1 VIFPFSEK
9 FPSSESD
16 FAFDRSGHP
25 LDYRPLSPVLRFRIF
40 QQNPAVTSRRLL
52 PSLPAMTLHTIS
64 VLVENKFGVL
74 ARVAGMFSGRG
85 YNIHTLNVGPS
96 HDPKI
101 SRMTIVVREKENV
114 LNQIIKQLDKLID
127 VIQVIDFR
135 ESEYVD
141 RELVLLSVRTTSQTR
156 AEVIELCNIFRTK
169 IIDVGLDQVSI
180 EITGDSSKISKF
192 IALMESFGITE
203 LTRTGKIALPRV

>member
-1 VIFPFSEK
+1 
-9 FPSSESD
+9 
-16 FAFDRSGHP
+16 
-25 LDYRPLSPVLRFRIF
+25 
-40 QQNPAVTSRRLL
+40 
-52 PSLPAMTLHTIS
+52 MTYHTIS

-85 YNIHTLNVGPS
+85 YNIRSLNVGPS

-135 ESEYVD
+135 EGDYVD
-141 RELVLLSVRTTSQTR
+141 RELVLLQVKVDRQTR
-156 AEVIELCNIFRTK
+156 PEVIEICQLFRAK
-169 IIDVGLDQVSI
+169 IIDVGRTVLTI
-180 EITGDSSKISKF
+180 EVTGDTGKIAKF
-192 IALMESFGITE
+192 TSLMETFGILD
-203 LTRTGKIALPRV
+203 LTRTGRIALPRLNDAPDESENPASAD

>member
-1 VIFPFSEK
+1 
-9 FPSSESD
+9 
-16 FAFDRSGHP
+16 
-25 LDYRPLSPVLRFRIF
+25 
-40 QQNPAVTSRRLL
+40 
-52 PSLPAMTLHTIS
+52 MTLHTIS

-101 SRMTIVVREKENV
+101 SRMTIVVREKELV

-135 ESEYVD
+135 EGDYVD
-141 RELVLLSVRTTSQTR
+141 RELVLLQVKVDRQSR
-156 AEVIELCNIFRTK
+156 AEVIELCQIFRAK
-169 IIDVGLDQVSI
+169 IIDVARRAVTI
-180 EITGDSSKISKF
+180 EITGDCGKIDKF
-192 IALMESFGITE
+192 IALMDSFGIVE
-203 LTRTGKIALPRV
+203 LTRTGRIALPRVSNAPEDAPEWKGPASTDY